1 MKKVTLLPL
10 LLVAVLSA
18 CGQKAA
24 PPEAAPADAVVV
36 PTPAAEPAPAAPA
49 PAPAAA
55 PAAAAPVVVAA
66 SAADLA
72 IGEKVY
78 NTSCVSCHGAAVL
91 GAPKLGDKPTWTP
104 RIAKGVDTLY
114 KSAMEGF
121 KMMPPRG
128 GNAALKDEELKA
140 AVDFMVS
147 KAM

>member
-1 MKKVTLLPL
+1 MKYKTLLAL
-10 LLVAVLSA
+10 LMTGALAA
-18 CGQKAA
+18 CGQKTPA
-24 PPEAAPADAVVV
+24 PEVSA
-36 PTPAAEPAPAAPA
+36 AAEPAVVVAPVAVEAAAAAAAAA

-55 PAAAAPVVVAA
+55 PVVAQA

-78 NTSCVSCHGAAVL
+78 GASCVSCHGAAVL
-91 GAPKLGDKPTWTP
+91 GAPKLGDKPSWTP
-104 RIAKGVDTLY
+104 RIAKGVTVLY
-114 KSAMEGF
+114 QSAIDGV

-147 KAM
+147 KAI